1 MKNCAYRRWGKL
13 RNTSSILLNPFVSNA
28 PFLYP
33 LKASENRKVFW
44 CFQGVE
50 KGYIGKNGLNLK
62 NLMDNEVLLLILNIS
77 SDGT

>member
-1 MKNCAYRRWGKL
+1 MH
-13 RNTSSILLNPFVSNA
+13 PFST
-28 PFLYP
+28 P

-50 KGYIGKNGLNLK
+50 KGYIGKNVLNVK
-62 NLMDNEVLLLILNIS
+62 NLMMDYEVLLLILNIS

>member
-1 MKNCAYRRWGKL
+1 MH
-13 RNTSSILLNPFVSNA
+13 PFST
-28 PFLYP
+28 PI
-33 LKASENRKVFW
+33 KASENPKVFW

-62 NLMDNEVLLLILNIS
+62 YLMIDNNEVLLLMLNIS